1 MRLYIT
7 QEFNHLRYTLQL
19 HLPCT
24 EVLTLLAMSQVR
36 RDLKETGV
44 PRFYEL
50 PFIFSNNLKCDTH
63 AEVFYPYASQSF
75 HEFKTG
81 PKML

>member
-19 HLPCT
+19 HLPST

-44 PRFYEL
+44 PRFYKL

-63 AEVFYPYASQSF
+63 AAAFLPICFSIF
-75 HEFKTG
+75 
-81 PKML
+81 P